1 MTAPQI
7 LTTPNVSILLIS
19 ADSQLCDNFR
29 SVMQAARQTSLS
41 VLSRGIDE
49 IAAAVE
55 MQAANLQ
62 TTSLI
67 VADIDATRRE
77 HLVGLQQLM
86 IRLAGRTPVVVL
98 TESFDEAV
106 GRWFLQIRVSD
117 FLRKPIRP
125 EELLRTCVKVL
136 RSDAG
141 DGDRQAKVLTFMP
154 AAGGV
159 GNTTLA
165 VEAAMQLHTSP
176 QSEGQ
181 STCLV
186 DLDFDNDACAD
197 FLDLEPRLNLA
208 EIGGQGE
215 RLDAQLLE
223 VMLSRH
229 ASGLSL
235 LAAPAKPA
243 EPHAVDAATILR
255 LLEVAASRFDHLV
268 IDLPRTW
275 FPWTN
280 DVLAGSNRIFVVT
293 DMTVP
298 GLRFARRL
306 ATSIGE
312 RLTGANS
319 PRVIVNRF
327 QTGLL
332 FGGTLRRSD
341 VERALGSA
349 FAGQVANNYQVVR
362 EAIDRGV
369 PLETVKPGNSVT
381 SDLKRILFPAL
392 AA

>member
-1 MTAPQI
+1 MTAASCNI
-7 LTTPNVSILLIS
+7 LFIS
-19 ADSQLCDNFR
+19 PDTALREALAVTLSG
-29 SVMQAARQTSLS
+29 ARQVNVTMAP
-41 VLSRGIDE
+41 VQIDALTHFADVE
-49 IAAAVE
+49 AA
-55 MQAANLQ
+55 
-62 TTSLI
+62 SLI

-77 HLVGLQQLM
+77 HLVALQKLM
-86 IRLAGRTPVVVL
+86 IRLAGRTPVIVL
-98 TESFDEAV
+98 TDSFDDAV

-117 FLRKPIRP
+117 FLRKPIKP
-125 EELLRTCVKVL
+125 EDLLRACLK
-136 RSDAG
+136 SMQG
-141 DGDRQAKVLTFMP
+141 DSAVDDRAAHVVTFIP

-165 VEAAMQLHTSP
+165 VEASMQFHQATSG
-176 QSEGQ
+176 EGK
-181 STCLV
+181 STCLI

-197 FLDLEPRLNLA
+197 FLDVEPRLNLG
-208 EIGGQGE
+208 EIGADGE

-229 ASGLSL
+229 SSGVCL

-243 EPHAVDAATILR
+243 EHHGVDASTVTR
-255 LLEVAASRFDHLV
+255 LLEVAASRFDNLV

-275 FPWTN
+275 RPWTN

-306 ATSIGE
+306 AGGINE
-312 RLTGANS
+312 RLS
-319 PRVIVNRF
+319 PSSPPLVIVNRF

-332 FGGTLRRSD
+332 FGGTLRKSD
-341 VERALGSA
+341 VERALGASY
-349 FAGQVANNYQVVR
+349 AGQVSNNYQVVR

-381 SDLKRILFPAL
+381 NDLKRILFLPQ

>member
-1 MTAPQI
+1 MTAASC
-7 LTTPNVSILLIS
+7 NILLIS
-19 ADSQLCDNFR
+19 PDAALREGLGATLNG
-29 SVMQAARQTSLS
+29 ARQVTVTMAPVQIDALTGFAEAEAAS
-41 VLSRGIDE
+41 VI
-49 IAAAVE
+49 I
-55 MQAANLQ
+55 
-62 TTSLI
+62 
-67 VADIDATRRE
+67 ADIDATRRE
-77 HLVGLQQLM
+77 HLVALQKLM
-86 IRLAGRTPVVVL
+86 IRLAGRVPVIVL
-98 TESFDEAV
+98 TESFDDAV

-117 FLRKPIRP
+117 FLRKPIKAQD
-125 EELLRTCVKVL
+125 LLHACLKAL
-136 RSDAG
+136 HGEAAMD
-141 DGDRQAKVLTFMP
+141 DRQAQVVTFMP

-165 VEAAMQLHTSP
+165 VEAAMQFHQATSG
-176 QSEGQ
+176 EGK
-181 STCLV
+181 STCLI

-197 FLDLEPRLNLA
+197 FLDVEPRLNLG
-208 EIGGQGE
+208 EIGACGE

-229 ASGLSL
+229 ANGLFL

-243 EPHAVDAATILR
+243 EPHGVEAATVTR
-255 LLEVAASRFDHLV
+255 LLEVAAMRFDNLV

-275 FPWTN
+275 RPWTN

-306 ATSIGE
+306 ASSINE
-312 RLTGANS
+312 RLAPAS
-319 PRVIVNRF
+319 APRVIVNRF

-332 FGGTLRRSD
+332 FGGTLRKSD
-341 VERALGSA
+341 VERALGAS
-349 FAGQVANNYQVVR
+349 FAGQVSNNYQVVR

-381 SDLKRILFPAL
+381 TDLKRILFLPQ

>member
-1 MTAPQI
+1 MTAASC
-7 LTTPNVSILLIS
+7 NILLITS
-19 ADSQLCDNFR
+19 DAALGEALR
-29 SVMQAARQTSLS
+29 VKTAGARQVNFMLAAQSIESMIDVPEVDKAS
-41 VLSRGIDE
+41 V
-49 IAAAVE
+49 
-55 MQAANLQ
+55 
-62 TTSLI
+62 I
-67 VADIDATRRE
+67 VVDIDATRRE
-77 HLVGLQQLM
+77 HLLALQRLM
-86 IRLAGRTPVVVL
+86 IRIAGRAPLIVL

-117 FLRKPIRP
+117 FLRKPIRA
-125 EELLRTCVKVL
+125 EDLLAACLKTLRTEPTLDDK
-136 RSDAG
+136 
-141 DGDRQAKVLTFMP
+141 QAQVLTFMP

-165 VEAAMQLHTSP
+165 VEAAMQLH
-176 QSEGQ
+176 QSGGQ
-181 STCLV
+181 SGQTTCLI

-197 FLDLEPRLNLA
+197 FLDLEPRLDLR
-208 EIGGQGE
+208 EIGAQGE

-229 ASGLSL
+229 DNGLAL
-235 LAAPAKPA
+235 IAAPAKPA
-243 EPHAVDAATILR
+243 ERHDIEAATVAR
-255 LLEVAASRFDHLV
+255 LLEVAAGRFDNLV

-275 FPWTN
+275 NPWTN
-280 DVLAGSNRIFVVT
+280 DVLAGSDRIFVVT

-306 ATSIGE
+306 ASSIGG
-312 RLTGANS
+312 RIAQSNP

-332 FGGTLRRSD
+332 FGGSLRKSD
-341 VERALGSA
+341 VERALGTA
-349 FAGQVANNYQVVR
+349 FAGQVSNNYQVVR

-381 SDLKRILFPAL
+381 TDLKRILFAQQ